1 MAFDD
6 RQRRMVYDR
15 TDGYCHICH
24 KKLAFANYGTAG
36 ARGAW
41 EVDHSRPRAR
51 GGSNHGN
58 NLFAACVGC
67 NRSKG
72 AMTTQTARRRNFT
85 IRAPMS
91 STRKR
96 ALRQE
101 NTALGTLLG
110 AGVAAAVAGPAGVLA
125 MGAAALAGGLV
136 GRQIGKAI
144 RIPKA

>member
-1 MAFDD
+1 
-6 RQRRMVYDR
+6 VY
-15 TDGYCHICH
+15 TG
-24 KKLAFANYGTAG
+24 K
-36 ARGAW
+36 
-41 EVDHSRPRAR
+41 VDI
-51 GGSNHGN
+51 
-58 NLFAACVGC
+58 
-67 NRSKG
+67 
-72 AMTTQTARRRNFT
+72 AMIIWNQTT
-85 IRAPMS
+85 